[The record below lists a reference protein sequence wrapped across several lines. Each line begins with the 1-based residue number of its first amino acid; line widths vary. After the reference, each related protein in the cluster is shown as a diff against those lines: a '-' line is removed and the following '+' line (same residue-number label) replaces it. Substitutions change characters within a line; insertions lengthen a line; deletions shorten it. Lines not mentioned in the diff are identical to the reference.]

1 MEAKGSGAWAGAG
14 VCTIEGPRFRVVASP
29 VEASLVSFL
38 GYDTGGAPR
47 PRVGARRES
56 VSVAGSR
63 LEVGSLFT
71 RPASSVLANAVLD
84 KCLPSEA
91 MPLLNLR
98 GSSFPSPITLTRY
111 QLLHSWTA
119 LYHALARALSLVEK
133 K

>member
-1 MEAKGSGAWAGAG
+1 MEEKGSGAGAGAG

-47 PRVGARRES
+47 PRVVGRRGRFP
-56 VSVAGSR
+56 VAGSR
-63 LEVGSLFT
+63 LETGSLFVK
-71 RPASSVLANAVLD
+71 PADSVLANAVLD
-84 KCLPSEA
+84 KFLPSEA
-91 MPLLNLR
+91 ISWVSFL

>member
-1 MEAKGSGAWAGAG
+1 MEEKGSGAGAGAG

-29 VEASLVSFL
+29 VDASLVSFL

-47 PRVGARRES
+47 PRVGGRRER
-56 VSVAGSR
+56 VSVAGSM
-63 LEVGSLFT
+63 LEVGSLLVEQAG
-71 RPASSVLANAVLD
+71 PVLANAVLD
-84 KCLPSEA
+84 ESLPSEA
-91 MPLLNLR
+91 IPLVVFL

>member
-1 MEAKGSGAWAGAG
+1 MEAKGSGAWAAAG
-14 VCTIEGPRFRVVASP
+14 VCTIEG
-29 VEASLVSFL
+29 SLVSFL

-47 PRVGARRES
+47 PRVGGRRGN

-63 LEVGSLFT
+63 LEVGSLLM
-71 RPASSVLANAVLD
+71 RPATSVLANAFLD
-84 KCLPSEA
+84 KSLPSEA
-91 MPLLNLR
+91 IPLFNFL
-98 GSSFPSPITLTRY
+98 GSSSPSPITLTKY